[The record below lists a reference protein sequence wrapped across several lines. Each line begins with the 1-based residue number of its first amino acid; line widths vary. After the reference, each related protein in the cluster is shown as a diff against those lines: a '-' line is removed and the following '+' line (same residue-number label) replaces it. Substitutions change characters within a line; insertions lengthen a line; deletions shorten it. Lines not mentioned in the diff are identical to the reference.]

1 MLQLIVPGVKKVCFL
16 VVGDTHACGN
26 TDLFFGTQVCACGE
40 THVFVERERERERER
55 ETQACVGVT
64 YVCGSKCVWAHEC
77 VWGHIFVKGH
87 TCVWGGNMRMRTHM
101 LARRHT

>member
-55 ETQACVGVT
+55 HKLAWGSHMCAEAN
-64 YVCGSKCVWAHEC
+64 VCG
-77 VWGHIFVKGH
+77 H
-87 TCVWGGNMRMRTHM
+87 TNVCGDTF
-101 LARRHT
+101 L